1 MVTSP
6 RHLGSSKRV
15 RLTDTPNDTLL
26 ESGLDYNEHTVM
38 DAWEKYLDGDQKKA
52 EISNVRSVIQESW
65 QRSLSKGI
73 NAQNERSNYNLDIDQ
88 IEFRKEN
95 CNNLLNASRSIFSN
109 IGARLHGTKAML
121 LLTDQEGAIIDAI
134 GDKSTLN
141 AGRDISLEIG
151 SVWNENVVGTNGI
164 GTAISTGKP
173 VFVHAAE
180 HFCLGIKAWTC
191 AGAPIH
197 DPVDGN
203 VIGVIDL
210 SGPSEIFQPHTAAL
224 IAGAARE
231 IEEALAEFSYKKRL
245 KLLEAFFSNMKR
257 IEDNDGL
264 ILLDEKGR
272 IAFSQHN
279 SSTQNNI
286 LSQQDIHRG
295 RQLIDVNKN
304 MSSSDIYLALPKE
317 LRHCSINI
325 INKDGLQGA
334 MLVYERQLK
343 KPSIR
348 KTEINY
354 KKTVSKNSAPEI
366 IGNSQA
372 LIDAIDKIQKLA
384 NYSANTALLIE
395 GETGV
400 GKELFAKLVHAEISK
415 SKKAPF
421 VVLNCGAVS
430 KELFGGEL
438 FGHVSGSFT
447 GALKEGKAGKF
458 ELADGGVLCLD
469 EIGEMPLDIQPY
481 LLRVLED
488 RTVHRIG
495 SEKGKKIDVKL
506 VASTNRTLKSEVEK
520 GTFRQDLY
528 YRISSVTIKIPALR
542 ERGEDIILLAEHFNQ
557 KMSDETGY
565 TPLIFTAD
573 VQKVM
578 LEYQWPGNV
587 RELKN
592 FVENLH
598 ILLSH
603 REVCLDDLPDEMV
616 SRPITVTKYSMM
628 QEENIPVHFSED
640 TAQELRGTPGG
651 NPLEQ
656 MERETITRV
665 IREENGN
672 LTKAARILG
681 ISRPT
686 LYRKLEIH
694 NIKRKFS

>member
-6 RHLGSSKRV
+6 RHLDFTNRASPKEA
-15 RLTDTPNDTLL
+15 PNETFL
-26 ESGLDYNEHTVM
+26 ESGLDYNENTIM
-38 DAWEKYLDGDQKKA
+38 DAWEKCLDGDQKKA
-52 EISNVRSVIQESW
+52 EINNVRSVIQESW

-73 NAQNERSNYNLDIDQ
+73 NAQNERSNYNLDTDQ

-95 CNNLLNASRSIFSN
+95 CNNLLKASRSIFSN

-121 LLTDQEGAIIDAI
+121 ILTDQEGAIIDAL
-134 GDKSTLN
+134 GDRSTLN

-180 HFCLGIKAWTC
+180 HFCMGIKAWTC

-197 DPVDGN
+197 DPIDGN

-210 SGPSEIFQPHTAAL
+210 SGPSEIFQAHTSAL

-231 IEEALAEFSYKKRL
+231 IEETLAVSSYKNRL
-245 KLLEAFFSNMKR
+245 KLLEAFFTSMKR
-257 IEDNDGL
+257 VEENDGL
-264 ILLDEKGR
+264 ILLDGKGR
-272 IAFSQHN
+272 IAFCQDN
-279 SSTQNNI
+279 SSKQNNF
-286 LSQQDIHRG
+286 LSQQEIHQG
-295 RQLIDVNKN
+295 KQLIDVNKN
-304 MSSSDIYLALPKE
+304 MTSSDIYSALPKE
-317 LRHCSINI
+317 LRECSINI

-334 MLVYERQLK
+334 MLVYERKIK
-343 KPSIR
+343 KSLSR
-348 KTEINY
+348 TEINN
-354 KKTVSKNSAPEI
+354 SEALPKNSTAEI
-366 IGNSQA
+366 IGNSPA
-372 LIDAIDKIQKLA
+372 LIDAIDKIKRLA

-400 GKELFAKLVHAEISK
+400 GKELFAKLVHAEINK
-415 SKKAPF
+415 SEKPPF
-421 VVLNCGAVS
+421 IILNCGAVS

-488 RTVHRIG
+488 RTVQRIG
-495 SEKGKKIDVKL
+495 SVKGKKIEVKL

-542 ERGEDIILLAEHFNQ
+542 ERGEDVLLLAEHFNQ
-557 KMSDETGY
+557 KMSHETGNC
-565 TPLIFTAD
+565 PLIFTTD

-578 LEYQWPGNV
+578 LEYLWPGNV

-603 REVCLDDLPDEMV
+603 REVSLNDLPDEMV
-616 SRPITVTKYSMM
+616 NRPITVPKFSVM
-628 QEENIPVHFSED
+628 QEENTLGHFSEE
-640 TAQELRGTPGG
+640 AAEEFNVIPNR

-665 IREENGN
+665 IKDENGN
-672 LTKAARILG
+672 LTKAAKILG
-681 ISRPT
+681 MSRPT

-694 NIKRKFS
+694 NIKRNFS